1 MKRGAAFWHIHH
13 GEIMQTIEITI
24 DETMLAQIDRVTCEL
39 TLTRTAFIQQ
49 SLAAAL
55 REQEMLAQERRHA
68 AGYARY
74 PVEPGEF
81 DGIDAIRAWGEP
93 YEPR

>member
-1 MKRGAAFWHIHH
+1 
-13 GEIMQTIEITI
+13 MQTIEVTI
-24 DETMLAQIDRVTCEL
+24 EDAMLAQIDRLIREL
-39 TLTRTAFIQQ
+39 ALTRSAFIQQ
-49 SLAAAL
+49 SLKAAL
-55 REQEMLAQERRHA
+55 QQQEELAQERRHA